1 MLNELIY
8 IYEHS
13 VVVKFLEYVKNF
25 CKLGNLKVFYDNIL
39 KLQEDFYYGKQ
50 KKEVYKLK
58 PMTEGKKNLIQGMLQ
73 G

>member
-39 KLQEDFYYGKQ
+39 KL
-50 KKEVYKLK
+50 
-58 PMTEGKKNLIQGMLQ
+58 
-73 G
+73 